1 VRLFRVR
8 VEVEE
13 LFENIEPRDIEVGSG
28 GRATEEY
35 SHCVH
40 AESVWWMG
48 EVDVRKEVAC
58 KGMGE
63 VARGIKQEVSVLIRM
78 EIVSERV

>member
-13 LFENIEPRDIEVGSG
+13 LFENIEPRDIEVGSS

-40 AESVWWMG
+40 AESVW
-48 EVDVRKEVAC
+48 
-58 KGMGE
+58 
-63 VARGIKQEVSVLIRM
+63 
-78 EIVSERV
+78 